1 MIDQVVRA
9 AEILGRTK
17 TGALIVID
25 RETGLSEY
33 IDSGIKLDAL
43 VSAELLVNL
52 FVEKTPLHDGAAI
65 IRQNRVAA
73 AACWLPLAEATPL
86 PHDLGTR
93 HRAAIGITEQSDC
106 VVVVVSEETG
116 VISVAF
122 AARAHPEPRREVA
135 ARDADQADGAQ
146 QAAGPGAGP
155 LSLGGFVMIRRLL
168 SLLRQDFW
176 LKLLALSVS
185 VLLWAMVV
193 QDYNKVT
200 SVTFDVPLEVISHPE
215 YEVFEGRRDLE
226 TEVEVRVTGPN
237 LLVSSLKAEDL
248 RARVDYRTVQQPG
261 RAQEVRVQ
269 VTGPP
274 RYEGQVEYRANPST
288 VTVTLVENRTL
299 MVPVMVTPESGIVAV
314 GDREFRY
321 TAAPVVGTIAVS
333 GRADYLGLVRTA
345 VVALQGS
352 DLQPPLEDGKL
363 AESRSRLQK
372 PVRLVDAVMQPVEKL
387 AEHFAEVEITWEELP
402 PGRRVAVSPQT
413 IGELPPGFE
422 LVGVCCRPGRGHH
435 PLGHPGR
442 QPAAGFGGADRTGG
456 SLRPDPELHHGG
468 PAGGPGGHEPGA
480 DLCGGHR
487 DDPRGERR
495 EGVRR
500 GAHRRAERARGV
512 GGDPEPAHRGGA
524 ADGPL
529 HPGAPAGRQCGDGL
543 CRRAGAGSRNPP
555 AAGEGGLPAR
565 DRRDGHRSGHGRGHH
580 FPA

>member
-1 MIDQVVRA
+1 
-9 AEILGRTK
+9 
-17 TGALIVID
+17 
-25 RETGLSEY
+25 
-33 IDSGIKLDAL
+33 
-43 VSAELLVNL
+43 
-52 FVEKTPLHDGAAI
+52 
-65 IRQNRVAA
+65 
-73 AACWLPLAEATPL
+73 
-86 PHDLGTR
+86 
-93 HRAAIGITEQSDC
+93 
-106 VVVVVSEETG
+106 
-116 VISVAF
+116 
-122 AARAHPEPRREVA
+122 
-135 ARDADQADGAQ
+135 
-146 QAAGPGAGP
+146 
-155 LSLGGFVMIRRLL
+155 MIRRLL

-422 LVGVCCRPGRGHH
+422 LVGVSADPGEVTIRSAT
-435 PLGHPGR
+435 L
-442 QPAAGFGGADRTGG
+442 DG
-456 SLRPDPELHHGG
+456 SLPPVSAVLT
-468 PAGGPGGHEPGA
+468 EPV
-480 DLCGGHR
+480 DLSGQTQSFTT
-487 DDPRGERR
+487 
-495 EGVRR
+495 V
-500 GAHRRAERARGV
+500 ARLV
-512 GGDPEPAHRGGA
+512 
-524 ADGPL
+524 
-529 HPGAPAGRQCGDGL
+529 APAGTSLAQTSVEVTVTIREVSAEKVFGAVPIAVQNAPEGWEVTLSQPTVEVRLTGRYTLVHPLDASAVMAYVDVQGL
-543 CRRAGAGSRNPP
+543 GPGTHRLPVKVVYPP
-555 AAGEGGLPAR
+555 EIVETAIDPAMVEVTISLPEIE
-565 DRRDGHRSGHGRGHH
+565 
-580 FPA
+580 